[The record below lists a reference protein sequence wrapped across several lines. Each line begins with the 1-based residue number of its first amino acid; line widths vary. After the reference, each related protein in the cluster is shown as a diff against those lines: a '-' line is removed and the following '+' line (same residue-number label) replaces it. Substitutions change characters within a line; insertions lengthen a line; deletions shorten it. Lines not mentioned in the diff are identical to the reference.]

1 VNRREFITLFGGAA
15 AWPLAVRTQQ
25 PLPHVGF
32 LVPSTAAAEGAYVST
47 FLRGLN
53 ETGLANERDFVLDL
67 RYAEGRLDRIPAL
80 VSELV
85 DKNVSVLVVGS
96 TRASLAAK
104 QKTTRI
110 PIVFLT
116 GDDPINAGLVSSL
129 NRPGG
134 NVTGINLFATEVIP
148 KRISLLLELA
158 PSATV
163 MGLLVNPAN
172 PNAEPDIER
181 ALMAASERGQQ
192 GIVVRA
198 NSDDDI
204 DAAFVTLVQQRVT
217 TLLTHADPFLN
228 SRRDKLGGLATRNQI
243 VANYPLREYVTAG
256 GLIELWRQFC
266 GCVSPSWCLC
276 RTNSQRCKASHPA
289 GRAADQIR
297 VRNQPQDRQDT
308 WFDVSARLAR
318 NCRRGNRV
326 KRKWR
331 Y

>member
-1 VNRREFITLFGGAA
+1 MKRREFITLLGGAA
-15 AWPLAVRTQQ
+15 ASWPLAAGAQQ

-256 GLIELWRQFC
+256 GLMSYGVNFADAFRQA
-266 GCVSPSWCLC
+266 GVY
-276 RTNSQRCKASHPA
+276 A
-289 GRAADQIR
+289 GRILKGAKPATLPVEQPTKFEFVINLKTAKTLGLTFPPGLLAIADEVIE
-297 VRNQPQDRQDT
+297 
-308 WFDVSARLAR
+308 
-318 NCRRGNRV
+318 
-326 KRKWR
+326 
-331 Y
+331 

>member
-1 VNRREFITLFGGAA
+1 VNRREFITLLGGAA
-15 AWPLAVRTQQ
+15 ATWPLAARAQQ

-53 ETGLANERDFVLDL
+53 ETGLVNERDFVLDL

-228 SRRDKLGGLATRNQI
+228 SRRDKLGGLTTQNRI

-256 GLIELWRQFC
+256 GLMSYGVNFADAFGQA
-266 GCVSPSWCLC
+266 GVY
-276 RTNSQRCKASHPA
+276 A
-289 GRAADQIR
+289 GRILKGAKPATLPVEQPTKFEFVINLKTAKTLGLTFPPGLLAIADEVIE
-297 VRNQPQDRQDT
+297 
-308 WFDVSARLAR
+308 
-318 NCRRGNRV
+318 
-326 KRKWR
+326 
-331 Y
+331 

>member
-1 VNRREFITLFGGAA
+1 MRRRAFITLLGGAA
-15 AWPLAVRTQQ
+15 ASWPLAAGAQQ

-53 ETGLANERDFVLDL
+53 ETGLVNERDFVLDL

-256 GLIELWRQFC
+256 GLMSYGVNFADAFRQA
-266 GCVSPSWCLC
+266 GVY
-276 RTNSQRCKASHPA
+276 A
-289 GRAADQIR
+289 GRILKGAKPATLPVEQPTKFEFVINLKTAKTLGLTFPPGLLAIADEVIE
-297 VRNQPQDRQDT
+297 
-308 WFDVSARLAR
+308 
-318 NCRRGNRV
+318 
-326 KRKWR
+326 
-331 Y
+331 

>member
-1 VNRREFITLFGGAA
+1 MKNGDRVKRREFITLLGGAA
-15 AWPLAVRTQQ
+15 ASWPLAAGAQQ

-53 ETGLANERDFVLDL
+53 ETGLVNERDFVLDL

-204 DAAFVTLVQQRVT
+204 DAAFCDACSATGDN
-217 TLLTHADPFLN
+217 APDP
-228 SRRDKLGGLATRNQI
+228 
-243 VANYPLREYVTAG
+243 
-256 GLIELWRQFC
+256 C
-266 GCVSPSWCLC
+266 GPI
-276 RTNSQRCKASHPA
+276 PE
-289 GRAADQIR
+289 
-297 VRNQPQDRQDT
+297 
-308 WFDVSARLAR
+308 
-318 NCRRGNRV
+318 
-326 KRKWR
+326 
-331 Y
+331 

>member
-1 VNRREFITLFGGAA
+1 MKRREFITLLGGAA
-15 AWPLAVRTQQ
+15 ASWPLAAGAQQ

-53 ETGLANERDFVLDL
+53 ETGLVNERDFVLDL

-204 DAAFVTLVQQRVT
+204 DAAFCDACSATGDN
-217 TLLTHADPFLN
+217 APDP
-228 SRRDKLGGLATRNQI
+228 
-243 VANYPLREYVTAG
+243 
-256 GLIELWRQFC
+256 C
-266 GCVSPSWCLC
+266 GPI
-276 RTNSQRCKASHPA
+276 PE
-289 GRAADQIR
+289 
-297 VRNQPQDRQDT
+297 
-308 WFDVSARLAR
+308 
-318 NCRRGNRV
+318 
-326 KRKWR
+326 
-331 Y
+331 

>member
-1 VNRREFITLFGGAA
+1 MKRREFITLLGGAA
-15 AWPLAVRTQQ
+15 ASWPLAAGAQQ

-47 FLRGLN
+47 FLRRLN
-53 ETGLANERDFVLDL
+53 ETGLVNERDFVLDL

-243 VANYPLREYVTAG
+243 VANYSLREYVTAG
-256 GLIELWRQFC
+256 GLMSYGVNFADAFRQA
-266 GCVSPSWCLC
+266 GVY
-276 RTNSQRCKASHPA
+276 A
-289 GRAADQIR
+289 GRILKGAKPATLPVEQPTKFEFVINLKTAKTLGLTFPPGLLAIADEVIE
-297 VRNQPQDRQDT
+297 
-308 WFDVSARLAR
+308 
-318 NCRRGNRV
+318 
-326 KRKWR
+326 
-331 Y
+331 

>member
-1 VNRREFITLFGGAA
+1 MNRREFITLLGGAA
-15 AWPLAVRTQQ
+15 ATWPLAARAQQ

-53 ETGLANERDFVLDL
+53 ETGLVNERDFVLDL

-228 SRRDKLGGLATRNQI
+228 SRRDKLGGLTTQNRI

-256 GLIELWRQFC
+256 GLMSYGVNFADAFGQA
-266 GCVSPSWCLC
+266 GVY
-276 RTNSQRCKASHPA
+276 A
-289 GRAADQIR
+289 GRILKGAKPATLPVEQPTKFEFVINLKTAKTLGLTFPPGLLAIADEVIE
-297 VRNQPQDRQDT
+297 
-308 WFDVSARLAR
+308 
-318 NCRRGNRV
+318 
-326 KRKWR
+326 
-331 Y
+331 

>member
-1 VNRREFITLFGGAA
+1 MRRRAFITLLGGAA
-15 AWPLAVRTQQ
+15 ASWPLAAGAQQ

-53 ETGLANERDFVLDL
+53 ETGLVNERDFVLDL

-104 QKTTRI
+104 QNTTRI

-228 SRRDKLGGLATRNQI
+228 SRRDKLGGLTTQNRI

-256 GLIELWRQFC
+256 GLMSYGVNFADAFGQA
-266 GCVSPSWCLC
+266 GVY
-276 RTNSQRCKASHPA
+276 A
-289 GRAADQIR
+289 GRILKGAKPATLP
-297 VRNQPQDRQDT
+297 VEQPT
-308 WFDVSARLAR
+308 KFEFVINLKTAKTLGLTFPPGLLAIA
-318 NCRRGNRV
+318 
-326 KRKWR
+326 
-331 Y
+331 

>member
-1 VNRREFITLFGGAA
+1 MKRREFITLLGGAA
-15 AWPLAVRTQQ
+15 ASWPLAAGAQQ

-256 GLIELWRQFC
+256 GLMSYGVNFADAFRQA
-266 GCVSPSWCLC
+266 GVY
-276 RTNSQRCKASHPA
+276 A
-289 GRAADQIR
+289 GRILKGAKPATLPVEQPTTFELAINLRTAKAIGLELPSSLMLRADKVIE
-297 VRNQPQDRQDT
+297 
-308 WFDVSARLAR
+308 
-318 NCRRGNRV
+318 
-326 KRKWR
+326 
-331 Y
+331 